1 MFTSD
6 WNRAAKILNWFI
18 YIYSLRN
25 HYPLN
30 AFSWTGHKS
39 ISIPVDGY
47 WWPNLSHTSM
57 MEQSVCVCVSEEN
70 VESAAS
76 LSRSSLE
83 VREQTHS
90 SYGCLRAPPQNA
102 NINRHPAKHVA
113 VMYHVG
119 LCTQQVAWMRCW
131 LWCGWGRGAVVV
143 GVRRACQHTCACD
156 RQGFIHFFS
165 KYTSHLHLFHSF
177 AVPKMYCMQNVL
189 LLPFLILDTR
199 SRALAMHSK
208 DLSPGPSG
216 LRSAPCWCSNAG
228 VSMPRAE
235 PQ

>member
-131 LWCGWGRGAVVV
+131 LWCGWVV
-143 GVRRACQHTCACD
+143 GWWRGGSGGLVSTRVHVTGKVLSISSANTLVICICSIVLQYQKCTAC
-156 RQGFIHFFS
+156 
-165 KYTSHLHLFHSF
+165 
-177 AVPKMYCMQNVL
+177 KMYYF
-189 LLPFLILDTR
+189 FLFSYWTPGVEHWPGTPKIFHQ
-199 SRALAMHSK
+199 ALAVFDQPHLKCIYASCRATI
-208 DLSPGPSG
+208 G
-216 LRSAPCWCSNAG
+216 LI
-228 VSMPRAE
+228 
-235 PQ
+235 